1 MILYVFINIYVLLIL
16 PAQRRLAVLIIATNI
31 SFWYRKMCSCFAL
44 DYSYLLL
51 YSDEWGAIFTKP
63 LVNKAEVQLT
73 SFTQLCIYIYMHIVY
88 IFMNLY
94 ELCTLPTSTP
104 PKSGWL
110 TASQRSWPEWI
121 LKWDAVP
128 RKLTMLTI
136 PSLSQGIDNFDRF
149 LSFEDDPTLADP
161 LVQVEWSWSTC
172 SWERSLGT
180 WWWWWWGGG
189 IG

>member
-51 YSDEWGAIFTKP
+51 FSDERGAIFTKP

-136 PSLSQGIDNFDRF
+136 PSLSLKTLTILTISC
-149 LSFEDDPTLADP
+149 LSKTIQPWPTPWSKLSGAGRLAHGRGVWAPGGDDDEAG
-161 LVQVEWSWSTC
+161 E
-172 SWERSLGT
+172 
-180 WWWWWWGGG
+180 
-189 IG
+189 